1 MRSLQTTIAGQFSRS
16 AAFALTLL
24 LFTNSGLLSSVS
36 AEIPPPDKLELE
48 AQAISETS
56 MSPFCPGRT
65 ISSCPSPQ
73 ARELRGQIHTWLQQG
88 YSPEAVKNQ
97 LLLIYGEDV
106 RGTPQTEGFGIV
118 GWTMPAVFVILSL
131 ALVFI
136 KLRKMKPS
144 DEHYSDAVVD
154 AESERRVED
163 ALRRRAM

>member
-1 MRSLQTTIAGQFSRS
+1 MRNFIGPFCLALAIFGS
-16 AAFALTLL
+16 APF
-24 LFTNSGLLSSVS
+24 VR
-36 AEIPPPDKLELE
+36 AEIPPPDQLDLT

-88 YSPEAVKNQ
+88 YSPDAVRNQ

-118 GWTMPAVFVILSL
+118 GWVMPAVFVVLSL
-131 ALVFI
+131 ALVFV
-136 KLRKMKPS
+136 KLRKMKPANGAPS
-144 DEHYSDAVVD
+144 SPKIID

-163 ALRRRAM
+163 ALRRRAI